1 MSHKLVICA
10 LSFLATF
17 TVMAETKVKNPSAVA
32 LLTPEERAAMI
43 YQRTGGMVEKQA
55 EGKSVAIYS
64 NQNKIRISDLSCVA
78 MSITDSIQL
87 PVVIEQKELKPG
99 PSSDP
104 RIGFAI
110 FLTEGGAK
118 LQFAPQDG
126 WASLDVSWLT
136 SDNASSDVT
145 ALRIRKQIWRAL
157 VYGLGGGNSTFAH
170 CIMKPIFT
178 LQELDNNK
186 ATMACPENY
195 GKVTETAAILGIKPV
210 FKTTYLNACRE
221 GWAPAPTNDVQKAIW
236 EKVKA
241 EKSVKPSNPIKVNFD
256 PKTAPKVGE

>member
-1 MSHKLVICA
+1 MSPKLAICA
-10 LSFLATF
+10 LAVLTTF
-17 TVMAETKVKNPSAVA
+17 TVIAEVKGKSPLTATP
-32 LLTPEERAAMI
+32 LTPEERAAII

-55 EGKSVAIYS
+55 EGKSVVIYS
-64 NQNKIRISDLSCVA
+64 NQNKIQISDLSSVA

-87 PVVIEQKELKPG
+87 PVVIAQNELKPG
-99 PSSDP
+99 PSPDP
-104 RIGFAI
+104 KIGFAI
-110 FLTEGGAK
+110 FLTEGGPK
-118 LQFAPQDG
+118 LQLAPQDG
-126 WASLDVSWLT
+126 WASLDVDWLT
-136 SDNASSDVT
+136 SDNASSDIT

-157 VYGLGGGNSTFAH
+157 VYGLGGGNSTFTH

-195 GKVTETAAILGIKPV
+195 GKVTETATILGIKPV

-236 EKVKA
+236 EKIKA
-241 EKSVKPSNPIKVNFD
+241 EKDQKPSNPLKVNFD